1 MKSRNGSHRG
11 HETEKLHDKP
21 KSLSNATSLTTHP
34 SDVASSAT
42 LTAAA
47 AADPAF
53 AEDVVGSESSTS
65 TQVEYTQ
72 LDAVPVL

>member
-1 MKSRNGSHRG
+1 
-11 HETEKLHDKP
+11 
-21 KSLSNATSLTTHP
+21 
-34 SDVASSAT
+34 

-47 AADPAF
+47 AADTAL
-53 AEDVVGSESSTS
+53 AEDVAGSESSTS